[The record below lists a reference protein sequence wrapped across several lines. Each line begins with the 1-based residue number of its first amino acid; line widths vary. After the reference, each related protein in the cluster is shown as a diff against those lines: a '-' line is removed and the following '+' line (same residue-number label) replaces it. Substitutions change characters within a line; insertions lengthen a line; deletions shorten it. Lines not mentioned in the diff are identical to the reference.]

1 MENIDLSPALNK
13 VPVLRV
19 CPLLLQ
25 MKSKP
30 TATVRSS
37 NRNPVQQNKVHKELQ
52 SQNTEEDGWDTGDWG
67 SLDEPP
73 LTSSVHTKEEPQI
86 KKNTDD
92 GWGEDEWGSGEWE
105 QNKLSKVE
113 LAKKKREERRLRLQA
128 QKEKRAAGGKG
139 PMKLGAVKM
148 Q

>member
-1 MENIDLSPALNK
+1 M
-13 VPVLRV
+13 PVLRV

-30 TATVRSS
+30 TVTVRSS
-37 NRNPVQQNKVHKELQ
+37 NRNPVQQNKVDKELET
-52 SQNTEEDGWDTGDWG
+52 QNTEEGGWDTGDWG
-67 SLDEPP
+67 SFDESSLT
-73 LTSSVHTKEEPQI
+73 LTSSVHMKEEPQT

-92 GWGEDEWGSGEWE
+92 GWGEDEWGTGEWE
-105 QNKLSKVE
+105 QGKLSKAE
-113 LAKKKREERRLRLQA
+113 LAKKKREERRQRLQT